1 MQLFYNPNIDETTE
15 SFSFDKE
22 ESKHIIKVLRKKD
35 TDILFVTNGLGLLLK
50 TEITLASD
58 NKCTVKTLATE
69 QAETSKY
76 HLHLAV
82 APTKMNDRYEW
93 FLEKATE
100 IGVHEI
106 TPIICDRSERKAV
119 NQERFEK
126 ILLTAMKQS
135 NVCFLPKLNEAITFK
150 EFIKH
155 KNDGLQLIAHCE
167 ETNKKSLKSV
177 LKANENVT
185 LLIGPEGDFS
195 EKEIALAIENNF
207 VAVSLG
213 NTRLRTETAA
223 IVACHSVVFLNESP
237 LTPTRA
243 TANWRSKGGIT
254 E

>member
-35 TDILFVTNGLGLLLK
+35 TDILFVTNGLGLLFK

-58 NKCTVKTLATE
+58 NKCTVQILSIEKVE
-69 QAETSKY
+69 PSKF

-100 IGVHEI
+100 IGIHEI
-106 TPIICDRSERKAV
+106 TPIICDRSERKVV
-119 NQERFEK
+119 NKDRFEK

-135 NVCFLPKLNEAITFK
+135 NVLFLPKLNEAKTFK
-150 EFIKH
+150 EFIKL
-155 KNDGLQLIAHCE
+155 KNEGLQLIAHCE
-167 ETNKKSLKSV
+167 ETDKKSLKSV
-177 LKANENVT
+177 LKPGENIT

-195 EKEIALAIENNF
+195 EKEIALAAENNF
-207 VAVSLG
+207 IPVSLG

-223 IVACHSVVFLNESP
+223 IVACHSVVFVNE
-237 LTPTRA
+237 
-243 TANWRSKGGIT
+243 